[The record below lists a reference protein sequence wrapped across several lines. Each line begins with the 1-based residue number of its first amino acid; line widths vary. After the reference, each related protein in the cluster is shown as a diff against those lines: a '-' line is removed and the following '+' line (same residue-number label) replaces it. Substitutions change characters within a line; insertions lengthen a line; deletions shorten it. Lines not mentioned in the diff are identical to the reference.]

1 MITNETT
8 KNLNLAKHPFGL
20 GNREYYIQPFN
31 KLRRLCKKFIAS
43 ILYHPAINSVSDERS
58 FRI

>member
-20 GNREYYIQPFN
+20 VNGEYYSPT
-31 KLRRLCKKFIAS
+31 KF
-43 ILYHPAINSVSDERS
+43 LPS
-58 FRI
+58 FIS

>member
-20 GNREYYIQPFN
+20 ENGEYYIYP
-31 KLRRLCKKFIAS
+31 RLSSFLFT
-43 ILYHPAINSVSDERS
+43 ILKAVDCIV
-58 FRI
+58 F

>member
-20 GNREYYIQPFN
+20 GNGEYYTG
-31 KLRRLCKKFIAS
+31 L
-43 ILYHPAINSVSDERS
+43 DE
-58 FRI
+58 

>member
-20 GNREYYIQPFN
+20 EIGEYYTG
-31 KLRRLCKKFIAS
+31 
-43 ILYHPAINSVSDERS
+43 
-58 FRI
+58 RI

>member
-20 GNREYYIQPFN
+20 GNGEYYKDQC
-31 KLRRLCKKFIAS
+31 L
-43 ILYHPAINSVSDERS
+43 
-58 FRI
+58 

>member
-20 GNREYYIQPFN
+20 ENGEYYSPRYLQAFMT
-31 KLRRLCKKFIAS
+31 F
-43 ILYHPAINSVSDERS
+43 
-58 FRI
+58 

>member
-20 GNREYYIQPFN
+20 GNGEYYTP
-31 KLRRLCKKFIAS
+31 
-43 ILYHPAINSVSDERS
+43 PACER
-58 FRI
+58 ICG

>member
-20 GNREYYIQPFN
+20 GNGEYYTVRYDELQAPN
-31 KLRRLCKKFIAS
+31 KLNDFFMITRLN
-43 ILYHPAINSVSDERS
+43 L
-58 FRI
+58 

>member
-20 GNREYYIQPFN
+20 VNGEYYNSTN
-31 KLRRLCKKFIAS
+31 KC
-43 ILYHPAINSVSDERS
+43 N
-58 FRI
+58 

>member
-20 GNREYYIQPFN
+20 GNGEYYIGN
-31 KLRRLCKKFIAS
+31 GE
-43 ILYHPAINSVSDERS
+43 YYINSSYIQRS
-58 FRI
+58 SIILLVHSTSLLSK

>member
-20 GNREYYIQPFN
+20 GNGEYYNHSGQYFS
-31 KLRRLCKKFIAS
+31 KVLC
-43 ILYHPAINSVSDERS
+43 NSY
-58 FRI
+58 